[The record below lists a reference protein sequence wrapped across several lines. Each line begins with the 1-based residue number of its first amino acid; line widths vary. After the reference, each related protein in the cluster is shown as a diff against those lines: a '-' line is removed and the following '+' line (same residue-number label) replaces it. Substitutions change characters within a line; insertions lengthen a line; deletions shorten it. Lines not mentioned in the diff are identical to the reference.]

1 MPRKQTCILVDDD
14 SVLRSLMSSILRS
27 VDFEVLAESAHA
39 DNVLDLVKQHHPQ
52 LVLLDINLPEANG
65 LDLLPEI
72 LKQQPAPKVVM
83 VTAEATVERVRG
95 ALGKGAAGFVV
106 KPFTPA
112 KLLAAVGHALE
123 LDG

>member
-1 MPRKQTCILVDDD
+1 MPQKPTCILVDDD

-39 DNVLDLVKQHHPQ
+39 DNVLELVKQHHPR
-52 LVLLDINLPEANG
+52 LVLLDINLPEASG

-72 LKQQPAPKVVM
+72 LKQQPAPKLVM
-83 VTAEATVERVRG
+83 VTAEATMERVRG